1 MAYDK
6 FRELSE
12 QFDGFISVILDDWR
26 GYRFIYDVK
35 ETTCCKNGCKNCPLY
50 ALLKDE
56 KNGLFTAG
64 LLPASQE
71 DKKIFG
77 PQNFLNCKSI
87 RQYQDCYTN
96 FLVNRCF
103 TKEEIFSELDL
114 MKNIRIIYSKYNWGD
129 GQEVKFRRE
138 VIYRTIDL
146 SDPKKSN
153 LIQQYVD
160 LNLDFF
166 SSP

>member
-1 MAYDK
+1 M
-6 FRELSE
+6 
-12 QFDGFISVILDDWR
+12 
-26 GYRFIYDVK
+26 
-35 ETTCCKNGCKNCPLY
+35 T
-50 ALLKDE
+50 LLRTKRYVMTWSRKYITIE
-56 KNGLFTAG
+56 PEHSIMFL
-64 LLPASQE
+64 QE
-71 DKKIFG
+71 PNNDYSKG
-77 PQNFLNCKSI
+77 
-87 RQYQDCYTN
+87 
-96 FLVNRCF
+96 CF